1 MIPVWKGPV
10 LTLLSTVS
18 MQERRLET
26 TPVTVQIAL
35 ARLRNN
41 YSLVPFIKQERSSEN
56 IVPVV
61 PDLKSPFQIL
71 TLKQYIYLVVSLKIE
86 NFLCAS
92 HFSLGLLNP
101 YQHTDCR
108 IALESIGAAAFPDF
122 RICCLYAKV
131 QVCREIKNSSNCWKS
146 RRCKMPLSYLL
157 S

>member
-41 YSLVPFIKQERSSEN
+41 YSLVPFIKQQRSSEN
-56 IVPVV
+56 VV

-71 TLKQYIYLVVSLKIE
+71 TLKQYIYLVVS
-86 NFLCAS
+86 
-92 HFSLGLLNP
+92 
-101 YQHTDCR
+101 
-108 IALESIGAAAFPDF
+108 
-122 RICCLYAKV
+122 
-131 QVCREIKNSSNCWKS
+131 
-146 RRCKMPLSYLL
+146 
-157 S
+157 